1 MPIRIST
8 RSAIVATLCCATTAA
23 IVRSN
28 AVLTVYTIV
37 MILLL
42 LWTQRGS
49 ERPLGVTLIKWTI
62 PFVLPLILMHGIL
75 NAGFPADYW
84 AGGII
89 PIRLGG
95 LAFGYS
101 IATKIVI
108 LSVVGGFWISVSQ
121 DDLVES
127 MIRLGLPSWLLL
139 FLMQSAAMSGV
150 IRRRITNVYLAQR
163 ARGIPV
169 SGGFGERARAFPSV
183 LLPVIL
189 GTFVEADARIPGLV
203 SRGFGSINPTHLP
216 RPRFS
221 NVEFVLIALCITLA
235 TASVFA
241 GVLL

>member
-1 MPIRIST
+1 MI
-8 RSAIVATLCCATTAA
+8 AMLCCATTVA
-23 IVRSN
+23 IVRSD
-28 AVLTVYTIV
+28 AVLTAYTIA

-49 ERPLGVTLIKWTI
+49 ENRLGVTLIKWSI
-62 PFVLPLILMHGIL
+62 PFILPLILIHGIL
-75 NAGFPADYW
+75 NAGFPADFW
-84 AGGII
+84 VGGII
-89 PIRLGG
+89 PIRPGG

-101 IATKIVI
+101 IAIKVVI
-108 LSVVGGFWISVSQ
+108 LSVVGGFSISVSQ

-139 FLMQSAAMSGV
+139 FLMQSTAMSGV
-150 IRRRITNVYLAQR
+150 IRRRISNVYFAQR

-189 GTFVEADARIPGLV
+189 GTFVEADARIPALV
-203 SRGFGSINPTHLP
+203 SRGFGSINPTALP

-221 NVEFVLIALCITLA
+221 NVELVLIALCIILA
-235 TASVFA
+235 AAAISA